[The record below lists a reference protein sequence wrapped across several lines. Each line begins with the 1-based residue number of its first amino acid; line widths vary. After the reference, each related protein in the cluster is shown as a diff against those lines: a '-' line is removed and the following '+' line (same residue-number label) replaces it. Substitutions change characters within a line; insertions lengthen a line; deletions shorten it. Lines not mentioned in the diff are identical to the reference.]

1 MEVIWEKSI
10 PELSGYLK
18 NNIVNILLATHNY
31 YPYNYG
37 GTEVYVASL
46 AQYLVKL
53 KHEISIVAAV
63 NDEAF
68 NTNPVIF
75 EDDNLRVCTYH
86 YQEITVFGV
95 QYKKIT
101 TQQIYARQSHEH
113 QKSWTALIST
123 NDTFKKIDLLHV
135 NGFTPT
141 IGLDLIYATKASNRS
156 IKVISSYHTAISCAK
171 ETLLFAN
178 TLTEQHDTIDDV
190 ADMFSYRL
198 NIPYYLAKIIS
209 SISPN
214 VNISFLPTI
223 FNLKNLTKQILNS
236 FKQLNELT
244 DEWWVYSEG
253 IKNHLVKKGIA
264 ADKLIFERHGIAPF
278 FFNKERISVPP
289 YKFLYSGRTIKSKGF
304 NTLLNAWLK
313 LNESA
318 DKQLWITGYPISDD
332 KKIKALIK
340 QTSNRKDII
349 WLGSLDQQAIAKIYL
364 SVNTV
369 IIPSEVYEIGP
380 LVFHEAIASG
390 CSVISSDIGG
400 CKELAEYYHTRSTT
414 FKAGNVADLSDKILL
429 QINKSDALKPEAK
442 VLTFDMHFESIIIK
456 SKMYD

>member
-1 MEVIWEKSI
+1 M
-10 PELSGYLK
+10 
-18 NNIVNILLATHNY
+18 NILLATHNY

-46 AQYLVKL
+46 AQYLIKL
-53 KHEISIVAAV
+53 NHEVSIVAAV
-63 NDEAF
+63 DEEAF

-75 EDDNLRVCTYH
+75 EDDNLKVCTYH

-95 QYKKIT
+95 KYKKIT
-101 TQQIYARQSHEH
+101 TQQIYSRQSRQH
-113 QKSWTALIST
+113 QNSWGELIST
-123 NDTFKKIDLLHV
+123 NDTFKNIDLLHV
-135 NGFTPT
+135 HGFTPT
-141 IGLDLIYATKASNRS
+141 IGLDLIYALKASNHS

-178 TLTEQHDTIDDV
+178 TLTEQHNNVDDI
-190 ADMFSYRL
+190 ADMLSYRL
-198 NIPYYLAKIIS
+198 DIPYHLAKIIS
-209 SISPN
+209 NISPN
-214 VNISFLPTI
+214 INISFLPSI
-223 FNLKNLTKQILNS
+223 FNLKNLTKLILNS

-253 IKNHLVKKGIA
+253 IKNHLIKKGIA
-264 ADKLIFERHGIAPF
+264 ADKLIFERHGIASF
-278 FFNKERISVPP
+278 FFNQERISVPP

-304 NTLLNAWLK
+304 NTLLNAWLN
-313 LNESA
+313 LDESV
-318 DKQLWITGYPISDD
+318 DRELWITGYPVSED
-332 KKIKALIK
+332 KKILALIK
-340 QTSNRKDII
+340 KTSNRKDII
-349 WLGSLDQQAIAKIYL
+349 WLGSLNQQEIAKIYL

-400 CKELAEYYHTRSTT
+400 CKELAQYYHDNSTT
-414 FKAGNVADLSDKILL
+414 FKAGNATDLSKKILL
-429 QINKSDALKPEAK
+429 QNKKSDVFTPDTK
-442 VLTFDMHFESIIIK
+442 VSTFKMHFENILRK